1 MVKLGLK
8 ESQGTSCQCRIVLV
22 SLIVLKRSCLHFV
35 QMTTQTKEYVTKFDS
50 LESQLFGLASDFGET
65 LQEFETTTTT
75 SSTKAFRIPVP
86 AKNSGVDGN
95 VNCLVDLFQIAAEK
109 LQVPTLLYTLI
120 FFLWLLGLGQLLSL
134 SHQQQAVTFGQ
145 PDPTSYD
152 PI

>member
-1 MVKLGLK
+1 M
-8 ESQGTSCQCRIVLV
+8 LV
-22 SLIVLKRSCLHFV
+22 SLRVLKRSCLHFV

-50 LESQLFGLASDFGET
+50 LESKLFGLASDFGET

-120 FFLWLLGLGQLLSL
+120 FFLWLLGLGQLLLL

-145 PDPTSYD
+145 PDPTSYE